1 MKDNNDNYN
10 KNKIKKKNKYKLINE
25 GNKLSSIKEKKEK
38 NKKDIIYIKTLSSFN
53 NYGKKLN
60 LEKELFPI
68 INLTFVSKINHITI
82 NHPPEYKIPLE
93 YEKPTIKLKSLDSI
107 IKEDFHIIKEEEKD
121 LVDGMIKLSSDDF
134 FRMKKIKFFFKYGSL
149 DSFHFYNSHI
159 SNKLQLFYGKFE
171 NIVNFRY
178 DIYSLPLL
186 KNHLFF
192 LNFRDK
198 ESKKFNYYKYN
209 IGKINSYIKKNNINM
224 INKINLMKLNTTREL
239 MIIQKDH
246 KNLGEKPDNET
257 ADYVYFSYF
266 DKKDD
271 SQCVKLANEEEK
283 KAILTQS
290 YDKFRTKKENSVIM
304 RIFGLR
310 KKTIRRPLYGI
321 DINEILMKHLE
332 CHLRRN
338 PFKFEKKDNLIEKC
352 LRLNKEEKK
361 KINQKKK

>member
-10 KNKIKKKNKYKLINE
+10 KDKNKKETKFKLINGE
-25 GNKLSSIKEKKEK
+25 NQLTSIQEKNEK
-38 NKKDIIYIKTLSSFN
+38 NKRDIIYIKTLTSFN

-60 LEKELFPI
+60 SEKELFPI
-68 INLTFVSKINHITI
+68 VNLTFVSNIKHITI
-82 NHPPEYKIPLE
+82 NHPPEYTIPLE
-93 YEKPTIKLKSLDSI
+93 YEKPTIKLKSLDSM
-107 IKEDFHIIKEEEKD
+107 IKEDFSIIKEEEKD
-121 LVDGMIKLSSDDF
+121 LVDGLIKLSHDDF
-134 FRMKKIKFFFKYGSL
+134 FRMRKIKLYFKYGNM
-149 DSFHFYNSHI
+149 DSFHVYNSHI
-159 SNKLQLFYGKFE
+159 SNKLKSFYEKFE
-171 NIVNFRY
+171 NLVNFRY

-186 KNHLFF
+186 KNHLYF

-198 ESKKFNYYKYN
+198 ESKKFNYYKHN
-209 IGKINSYIKKNNINM
+209 IEKINSYLKKNDINM

-239 MIIQKDH
+239 LIIQKDF

-283 KAILTQS
+283 KAILRQPN
-290 YDKFRTKKENSVIM
+290 DKFRIKKESSVIM

-310 KKTIRRPLYGI
+310 KKTIRRPIYGI

-352 LRLNKEEKK
+352 LRINKNTKK
-361 KINQKKK
+361 KKK